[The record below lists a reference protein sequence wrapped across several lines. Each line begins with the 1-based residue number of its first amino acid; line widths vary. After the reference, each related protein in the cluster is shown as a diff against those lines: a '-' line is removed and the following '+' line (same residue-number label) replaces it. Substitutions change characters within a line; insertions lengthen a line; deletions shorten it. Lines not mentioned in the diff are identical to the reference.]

1 MVTYK
6 MGENNNDMT
15 SMYDNIVDQIK
26 DIETENLED
35 NVNQTPSTKV
45 IEEQKVYFWVRLFIK
60 EEVTDLKEGD
70 IFNIKY
76 KGDETLSSQFITY
89 SKKNIKRDVVDGILG
104 YDAEDDKKC
113 LCLMVDEDRVKRK
126 SDDIPFIRTLFK
138 TSPFY
143 EFQLYKRDDL
153 TFTNK
158 RTKVTYSYIDVD
170 F

>member
-1 MVTYK
+1 